1 MIFCIFYKNGKDE
14 QGVNMNKSDNMI
26 NKVISFFKNINDD
39 LKNKIYESITY
50 VNRDEKR
57 KFRKIKD
64 INEKISKMLMER
76 STRERFSQ
84 AAYSVVS
91 ENVPLDFT
99 ATYEDIISSINDENS
114 VFIIIFFF
122 RWCYECD
129 ENGVYNDEKYFEKFV
144 DSDLFD
150 RVLSNQPLREDDGKD
165 FDKQDSSLNVEET
178 NKLINEVKTMKLL
191 GRIEKRNTFYNFF
204 PQYELVDGIFNEISC
219 DELKKEYPTNGGI
232 NLSYTYSGKSID
244 FLEDEIKVDLDKD
257 LYVETIYLIE
267 IDCYDLEENNNEA
280 YKIKLDLDKIYSKT
294 SLNKIIKHSN
304 DVGIYKVVESESSVI
319 TSSEL
324 ANRQIFIKEDN
335 VVVGERV
342 VLLYENKYYGPF
354 EVLLRNQD
362 NKFYIK
368 TEASEKNFLIPYHD
382 EKTVQKLEFEKQAHN
397 ENPCY
402 TNFVHIVGDADY
414 EDVITNEI
422 LLEKIQDDIS
432 IDLAKTNPEEFVRK
446 CKNSPFF
453 LESSVADKRIQKLVT
468 LIESTNDFAEEKRK
482 IFDYLLKYYQEK
494 SSILTDD
501 MIYSSDVYKS
511 KEQEI
516 KDQQIR
522 IEQLQSEIEE
532 LKNKPQTNE
541 LSESVTNDMTDEYM
555 KQIEV
560 LSREN
565 TELNNKISIIDEK
578 ENLHKEVNSL
588 KDQRNNLVVEI
599 NDYKKQKD
607 SLLDE
612 VRNAIKEASNQAKVA
627 FDPYIS
633 SAMMEAAAQWTNKN
647 EIENYVKCKDK
658 MTSIS
663 SSELCG
669 NELIAYIV
677 NYVLDRRNY
686 SYNDV
691 VNIYISIAQ
700 NFITI
705 FSGEPGTG
713 KTSICNI
720 IAETLGLLNFG
731 DDLNRFVS
739 VSVERGWS
747 SKRDFIGYY
756 NPLTKKYDKSNSKV
770 YDALMR
776 LDTENTE
783 SKYPFF
789 IMLDEANLSPIE
801 HYWADFMR
809 LTDRS
814 SINDSYINIGVD
826 KEIYIPETLRFVA
839 TINTDQTTEQL
850 SPRLI
855 DRACIIKLPKV
866 DLKSPPQETSD
877 KIISWANF
885 YETFSD
891 ETDLSSTTL
900 KILKEIY
907 TLFNNNGMTVSPRI
921 EKVITKYVRIA
932 QGIMIE
938 TDGASRS
945 EIAIDYAVIQKLLP
959 KIDGLF
965 LSYKKFFDEME
976 QLCKEHHLRM
986 TLDALEK
993 MQNDQERNMGY
1004 CQYLI

>member
-1 MIFCIFYKNGKDE
+1 
-14 QGVNMNKSDNMI
+14 
-26 NKVISFFKNINDD
+26 
-39 LKNKIYESITY
+39 
-50 VNRDEKR
+50 
-57 KFRKIKD
+57 
-64 INEKISKMLMER
+64 
-76 STRERFSQ
+76 
-84 AAYSVVS
+84 
-91 ENVPLDFT
+91 
-99 ATYEDIISSINDENS
+99 
-114 VFIIIFFF
+114 
-122 RWCYECD
+122 
-129 ENGVYNDEKYFEKFV
+129 
-144 DSDLFD
+144 
-150 RVLSNQPLREDDGKD
+150 
-165 FDKQDSSLNVEET
+165 
-178 NKLINEVKTMKLL
+178 
-191 GRIEKRNTFYNFF
+191 
-204 PQYELVDGIFNEISC
+204 
-219 DELKKEYPTNGGI
+219 
-232 NLSYTYSGKSID
+232 
-244 FLEDEIKVDLDKD
+244 
-257 LYVETIYLIE
+257 
-267 IDCYDLEENNNEA
+267 
-280 YKIKLDLDKIYSKT
+280 
-294 SLNKIIKHSN
+294 
-304 DVGIYKVVESESSVI
+304 
-319 TSSEL
+319 
-324 ANRQIFIKEDN
+324 
-335 VVVGERV
+335 
-342 VLLYENKYYGPF
+342 
-354 EVLLRNQD
+354 
-362 NKFYIK
+362 
-368 TEASEKNFLIPYHD
+368 
-382 EKTVQKLEFEKQAHN
+382 
-397 ENPCY
+397 
-402 TNFVHIVGDADY
+402 
-414 EDVITNEI
+414 
-422 LLEKIQDDIS
+422 
-432 IDLAKTNPEEFVRK
+432 
-446 CKNSPFF
+446 
-453 LESSVADKRIQKLVT
+453 
-468 LIESTNDFAEEKRK
+468 
-482 IFDYLLKYYQEK
+482 
-494 SSILTDD
+494 
-501 MIYSSDVYKS
+501 
-511 KEQEI
+511 
-516 KDQQIR
+516 
-522 IEQLQSEIEE
+522 
-532 LKNKPQTNE
+532 
-541 LSESVTNDMTDEYM
+541 
-555 KQIEV
+555 
-560 LSREN
+560 
-565 TELNNKISIIDEK
+565 
-578 ENLHKEVNSL
+578 
-588 KDQRNNLVVEI
+588 
-599 NDYKKQKD
+599 
-607 SLLDE
+607 
-612 VRNAIKEASNQAKVA
+612 
-627 FDPYIS
+627 
-633 SAMMEAAAQWTNKN
+633 
-647 EIENYVKCKDK
+647 